1 MVGSDPRGEKLVVDY
16 QSLHEEH
23 NTVDGSKRTQTL
35 IVKCLDFLAKDVDA
49 FQQESNITVKEG
61 SIF

>member
-1 MVGSDPRGEKLVVDY
+1 M
-16 QSLHEEH
+16 
-23 NTVDGSKRTQTL
+23 DGSKRTQTF